1 LLGQLIHRTS
11 GFRKQKNFIPMLMQ
25 DDRVITDKEEK
36 QDVIFS
42 YFNGILGTAAARSC
56 SLDLNFFHQNGIDL
70 SVLEQPSLDDEVW
83 ATINSMTVDGAPGP
97 DGFTGRFY
105 KSC

>member
-1 LLGQLIHRTS
+1 
-11 GFRKQKNFIPMLMQ
+11 MLMQ
-25 DDRVITDKEEK
+25 DDRVITDQEEK

-56 SLDLNFFHQNGIDL
+56 SLDLNFFHRNGIDL

-83 ATINSMTVDGAPGP
+83 ATIHSMPADGAPGP